1 MQKQHYRERTDQ
13 MTFYDNTTSRRTFLA
28 GSLGA
33 AAGACAMHA
42 LGTRAS
48 HAAEA
53 QPARP
58 NLRFGL
64 ATYQWGMDWDI
75 PTLIANCQKAKVFS
89 VELRTSSKYAHG
101 VELELTAGQRSDV
114 KKRFADSPVAV
125 VSIACS
131 ERMDWPEPEK
141 LKAAVEASKAY
152 LKLSHDVGSP
162 TVRIFPNQFH
172 PNVPREKTIEQIA
185 KAAGEV
191 GAAAA
196 DLGQEVSLEAHGP
209 AGELATMRAIMDQVT
224 QKSVRVRLNCD
235 NRDTLGKGFEENFN
249 LVKDRLSRI
258 IHLHGLKDAKFPYPL
273 LAQLLV
279 KAKWD
284 GWALMENSDKVPDR
298 VQALIEQREI
308 WDGLVEKAMK
318 AGG

>member
-1 MQKQHYRERTDQ
+1 
-13 MTFYDNTTSRRTFLA
+13 MTSSSKSVSRREFL
-28 GSLGA
+28 GGTLGA
-33 AAGACAMHA
+33 AAGAYA
-42 LGTRAS
+42 LGALGARFS
-48 HAAEA
+48 LAADSTA
-53 QPARP
+53 KP

-75 PTLIANCQKAKVFS
+75 PTLIANCQKAKALG

-101 VELELTAGQRSDV
+101 VELELSAQQRSEV

-152 LKLSHDVGSP
+152 LKLSQDVGSS

-172 PNVPREKTIEQIA
+172 PNVPHEKTIEQIA
-185 KAAGEV
+185 KAASEV
-191 GAAAA
+191 GAFAAGI
-196 DLGQEVSLEAHGP
+196 GQEVSLEAHGG
-209 AGELATMRAIMDQVT
+209 AGDLPTMRAIMDQVT

-235 NRDTLGKGFEENFN
+235 ARDTQGKGLEENFN
-249 LVKDRLSRI
+249 LVKDYLARTV
-258 IHLHGLKDAKFPYPL
+258 HLHGLKDPKFPYQTL
-273 LAQLLV
+273 VDLLV
-279 KAKWD
+279 KANWD

-298 VQALIEQREI
+298 VQALAEQREI
-308 WDGLVEKAMK
+308 WDALVAKAMK
-318 AGG
+318 A

>member
-1 MQKQHYRERTDQ
+1 
-13 MTFYDNTTSRRTFLA
+13 MTIFTRSVSRRTFLA

-33 AAGACAMHA
+33 AAGACTLCS

-53 QPARP
+53 QPAKP

-75 PTLIANCQKAKVFS
+75 PTLIANCTKAKVFG
-89 VELRTSSKYAHG
+89 VEPRTSSKYAHG
-101 VELELTAGQRSDV
+101 IELELSPRERSEI
-114 KKRFADSPVAV
+114 KKRFADSPVAI
-125 VSIACS
+125 VSIACG

-152 LKLSHDVGSP
+152 LKLSHDVGSSV
-162 TVRIFPNQFH
+162 VRIFPNQFH
-172 PNVPREKTIEQIA
+172 PNVPHEKTIEQIA

-191 GAAAA
+191 GAAAVE
-196 DLGQEVSLEAHGP
+196 LGQEVSLEAHGP

-249 LVKDRLSRI
+249 LVKEHLSRI

-273 LAQLLV
+273 LVQLLV

-298 VQALIEQREI
+298 AQALTEQREI
-308 WDGLVEKAMK
+308 WDGLVEKAAK
-318 AGG
+318 

>member
-1 MQKQHYRERTDQ
+1 
-13 MTFYDNTTSRRTFLA
+13 MTFCDNTASRRALLA
-28 GSLGA
+28 GSLGVA
-33 AAGACAMHA
+33 VGACALHT
-42 LGTRAS
+42 LGTRAAR
-48 HAAEA
+48 AADPE
-53 QPARP
+53 ARP

-75 PTLIANCQKAKVFS
+75 PTLIANCQKAKALG

-101 VELELTAGQRSDV
+101 VELELTAQQRSEAR
-114 KKRFADSPVAV
+114 KRFADSPVAV
-125 VSIACS
+125 ISIACG

-141 LKAAVEASKAY
+141 LKAAVDASKAY
-152 LKLSHDVGSP
+152 LKLSHDVGSR

-209 AGELATMRAIMDQVT
+209 AGELPTMRAIMNQVT

-235 NRDTLGKGFEENFN
+235 NRDMLGKGFEENFN
-249 LVKDRLSRI
+249 LVKNVLAHTV
-258 IHLHGLKDAKFPYPL
+258 HLHGLKDVKFPYPL
-273 LAQLLV
+273 LVSLLV

-298 VQALIEQREI
+298 VQALVEQREL
-308 WDGLVEKAMK
+308 WEAMVEKAAK
-318 AGG
+318 

>member
-1 MQKQHYRERTDQ
+1 
-13 MTFYDNTTSRRTFLA
+13 MTFCNKTTSRRAFLA
-28 GSLGA
+28 G
-33 AAGACAMHA
+33 AAGATLGACALHA
-42 LGTRAS
+42 LGTRAAR
-48 HAAEA
+48 AADSEA
-53 QPARP
+53 KP

-75 PTLIANCQKAKVFS
+75 PTLIANCQKARALG

-101 VELELTAGQRSDV
+101 VELELTAQQRSEAR
-114 KKRFADSPVAV
+114 KRFADSPVAV
-125 VSIACS
+125 VSIACG
-131 ERMDWPEPEK
+131 ERMDWPDPEK

-152 LKLSHDVGSP
+152 LKLSHDVGSR

-172 PNVPREKTIEQIA
+172 TPDVPREKTIEQIA
-185 KAAGEV
+185 RAAGEV

-209 AGELATMRAIMDQVT
+209 AGELPTMRAIMDQVT

-235 NRDTLGKGFEENFN
+235 NRDTLGKGFEENFS
-249 LVKDRLSRI
+249 LVKDFLAHTV
-258 IHLHGLKDAKFPYPL
+258 HLHGLKDAKFPYPL
-273 LAQLLV
+273 LVSLFV

-298 VQALIEQREI
+298 VQALIQQREL
-308 WDGLVEKAMK
+308 WEAMVEKAAK
-318 AGG
+318 

>member
-1 MQKQHYRERTDQ
+1 

-48 HAAEA
+48 YAAEG
-53 QPARP
+53 QPAKP

-75 PTLIANCQKAKVFS
+75 PTLIANCQKAKVFA

-101 VELELTAGQRSDV
+101 VELELTAQQRSDV

-141 LKAAVEASKAY
+141 LKAAIEAAKAH
-152 LKLSHDVGSP
+152 LVLSRDVGCDV
-162 TVRIFPNQFH
+162 VRVFPNQFH
-172 PNVPREKTIEQIA
+172 PDVPHEKTIEQIA
-185 KAAGEV
+185 RVMNDLGAFAAG
-191 GAAAA
+191 
-196 DLGQEVSLEAHGP
+196 LP
-209 AGELATMRAIMDQVT
+209 
-224 QKSVRVRLNCD
+224 
-235 NRDTLGKGFEENFN
+235 
-249 LVKDRLSRI
+249 
-258 IHLHGLKDAKFPYPL
+258 
-273 LAQLLV
+273 
-279 KAKWD
+279 
-284 GWALMENSDKVPDR
+284 PDR
-298 VQALIEQREI
+298 VAAMTEQRPVNS
-308 WDGLVEKAMK
+308 GFRA
-318 AGG
+318 

>member
-1 MQKQHYRERTDQ
+1 MRKI
-13 MTFYDNTTSRRTFLA
+13 SRRAFLT
-28 GSLGA
+28 GTLGA
-33 AAGACAMHA
+33 AAGACALHA
-42 LGTRAS
+42 LGARPAT
-48 HAAEA
+48 AADA
-53 QPARP
+53 PATKP

-75 PTLIANCQKAKVFS
+75 PTLIANCTKAKVFG
-89 VELRTSSKYAHG
+89 VEPRTSSKYAHG
-101 VELELTAGQRSDV
+101 VELELTAAQRSDV
-114 KKRFADSPVAV
+114 KKQFADSPVAV
-125 VSIACS
+125 ISIACG

-141 LKAAVEASKAY
+141 LRAAVEASKAY
-152 LKLSHDVGSP
+152 LKLSHDVGSR

-196 DLGQEVSLEAHGP
+196 ELGQEVSLEAHGG
-209 AGELATMRAIMDQVT
+209 AGDLPTMRAIMDQVT

-235 NRDTLGKGFEENFN
+235 NRDMLGKGFEENFG
-249 LVKDRLSRI
+249 LVKDFLAHTV
-258 IHLHGLKDAKFPYPL
+258 HLHGLKDAKFPYPQL
-273 LAQLLV
+273 VSLLV
-279 KAKWD
+279 KANWD

-298 VQALIEQREI
+298 AAALTEQREI
-308 WDGLVEKAMK
+308 WDALVEKALK